1 MRWRVQKVGGR
12 QFAVSATIDGAMYDL
27 IGHFKSM
34 EEAQQAGRRY
44 VSDVLG
50 KASQS
55 YELDSV
61 IDLTCHSGVEKTQ
74 IAEDSS
80 GSLAV

>member
-34 EEAQQAGRRY
+34 EEAQQA
-44 VSDVLG
+44 
-50 KASQS
+50 
-55 YELDSV
+55 
-61 IDLTCHSGVEKTQ
+61 
-74 IAEDSS
+74 
-80 GSLAV
+80 

>member
-1 MRWRVQKVGGR
+1 MRWRVQKVGGH

-50 KASQS
+50 KAVVRAGFC
-55 YELDSV
+55 DRF
-61 IDLTCHSGVEKTQ
+61 DL
-74 IAEDSS
+74 
-80 GSLAV
+80 SLRC